1 MQRLA
6 ILGSTGSIGKQA
18 LEVAERYPELFEIYA
33 LTANNN
39 WQLLVEQALKY
50 RPDSVTIAN
59 PDHYRAV
66 KNALAGEYIKVY
78 TGSEAVAQAVENSR
92 IDTVVAAL
100 VGYAGLEP
108 TLHAVRAGK
117 KIALA
122 NKETLVVA
130 GETVMQLAAEY
141 KTPVLPVDSEHS
153 AIFQSLAGE
162 TGGVEK
168 VILTASGGPFLHT
181 PKEALE
187 KVTPEQALEH
197 PNWSMGK
204 KITVDSATLMNKG
217 FEVIEAKWLFGLDAE
232 QIEVVIH
239 PSSVIH
245 SMVQFCDGAIKA
257 QLGTPDMKLPI
268 QYALTFPERLPMAPR
283 LKLTGEK
290 LEFSAPDTDRFPC
303 LALAYEAMRKGGNTP
318 CVMNAANEIAV
329 EAFLN
334 RQIRF
339 TDIPRIIEYCIN
351 KTDFISS
358 PSLEDYRCSDR
369 QARERAGRYIER
381 AVK

>member
-6 ILGSTGSIGKQA
+6 ILGSTGSIGRQT
-18 LEVAERYPELFEIYA
+18 LEVAEQYPDLFEIYA

-39 WQLLVEQALKY
+39 WRLLVEQALKY

-59 PDHYRAV
+59 PEHYLSV
-66 KNALAGEYIKVY
+66 KEALAGEYIKVY
-78 TGSEAVAQAVENSR
+78 TGEEAVAQAVENSR

-108 TLHAVRAGK
+108 TVRAIRAGK

-130 GETVMQLAAEY
+130 GETVMRLAAEH

-162 TGGVEK
+162 PGGVEK

-187 KVTPEQALEH
+187 NVTPEQALNH
-197 PNWSMGK
+197 PNWNMGK
-204 KITVDSATLMNKG
+204 KITIDSATLMNKG
-217 FEVIEAKWLFGLDAE
+217 FEVIEAKWLFGLKTE

-245 SMVQFCDGAIKA
+245 SMVQFRDGAIKA

-268 QYALTFPERLPMAPR
+268 QYALTFPERLPMIPR
-283 LKLTGEK
+283 LKLTGQK
-290 LEFSAPDTDRFPC
+290 LEFSEPDTDRFPC
-303 LALAYEAMRKGGNTP
+303 LALAYEAMRKGGNAP
-318 CVMNAANEIAV
+318 CVVNAANEIAV

-334 RQIRF
+334 REIGF
-339 TDIPRIIEYCIN
+339 TDIPRTIEYCIN
-351 KTDFISS
+351 KMDFISS
-358 PSLEDYRCSDR
+358 PSLDDYRHSDR
-369 QARERAGRYIER
+369 ETRKRANLYLERPAG
-381 AVK
+381 